1 MRSLRFPHPLV
12 LLTLFCI
19 LAAVLSYVLP
29 AGQYARR
36 LNAAT
41 GREVVVPNS
50 YHPVPPTPVGP
61 LDVAVAIPKGLAA
74 AGAVVF
80 MIFLAGGAFTV
91 VDQTGALRFGVDWL
105 LRHAQGRE
113 GAVIP
118 VVAVLFA
125 TMGALEN
132 MGEEIIALVP
142 VLLVLMRRLG
152 YPVLTTVAASL
163 GTAVVGAAFSP
174 INPFQVGIAQQL
186 AQLPLLSAAG
196 YRLVFLAVA
205 LGIWIG
211 GTMRYASRY
220 RGAPDARLGPADASL
235 GTADASLG
243 AADASFG
250 TANMKFGL
258 ADTRLGTTD
267 TTLGLADTTLSLAD
281 TTLGTADTTLSL
293 ADTTFGTADTGRH
306 GLVLLL
312 LLVAFSVFA
321 FGVVRLGWDFDQMSA
336 LFLLLGIGAGLLGGR
351 GFTGTAEGFVAGFRD
366 IAFSAILVGFARAIF
381 VVLEQGH
388 IVDTIVRGL
397 AAPLAHLPVALA
409 ALGMMG
415 AQAAL
420 HLPVPSVSG
429 QAVLTLS
436 LLIPLSDLIGLP
448 RQVTVLAY
456 QYGAG
461 LTDLLTPTNGALM
474 AILTACGVRYDQWLR
489 FAGPLYGLL
498 LALGAVSVLLG
509 IWLKLA

>member
-1 MRSLRFPHPLV
+1 MKSFRFPHPLV
-12 LLTLFCI
+12 LLTLFI
-19 LAAVLSYVLP
+19 IVAAALSYVLP
-29 AGQYARR
+29 AGQFERR
-36 LNAAT
+36 ANAAT
-41 GREVVVPNS
+41 GREVVVPGS
-50 YHPVPPTPVGP
+50 YHRVPATPVSP

-91 VDQTGALRFGVDWL
+91 VDQTGALGFGVDWL

-113 GAVIP
+113 VAVIP
-118 VVAVLFA
+118 VVALLFA

-132 MGEEIIALVP
+132 MGEEIIALLP

-152 YPVLTTVAASL
+152 YPVLTAIAASL
-163 GTAVVGAAFSP
+163 GAALVGAAFSP

-196 YRLVFLAVA
+196 YRLVFLAIG
-205 LGIWIG
+205 LTIWIV
-211 GTMRYASRY
+211 GTMRYATRY
-220 RGAPDARLGPADASL
+220 RTAPDTSAPA
-235 GTADASLG
+235 TAAG
-243 AADASFG
+243 AASA
-250 TANMKFGL
+250 
-258 ADTRLGTTD
+258 
-267 TTLGLADTTLSLAD
+267 
-281 TTLGTADTTLSL
+281 
-293 ADTTFGTADTGRH
+293 GRH

-312 LLVAFSVFA
+312 MLLTFSIFTY
-321 FGVVRLGWDFDQMSA
+321 GVVSLGWDFDQMSA
-336 LFLLLGIGAGLLGGR
+336 LFFMLGVAAGLVGGL
-351 GFTGTAEGFVAGFRD
+351 GFTGTAEGFVVGFRD

-388 IVDTIVRGL
+388 IVDTIVQGL
-397 AAPLAHLPVALA
+397 ATPLAHLPVALA

-415 AQAAL
+415 VQAAL

-429 QAVLTLS
+429 QAVLTMP
-436 LLIPLSDLIGLP
+436 LLVPLSDLIGLP

-474 AILTACGVRYDQWLR
+474 AMLAATGVRYDQWLR

-498 LALGAVSVLLG
+498 LALGAVAVLLG
-509 IWLKLA
+509 IWLKLG